1 MFELPRVNHWSPP
14 TESNNAWVGLT
25 LVSLA
30 PTQCSLKHVS
40 GSKCHTNARVG
51 LAHQISN
58 LAGRPT
64 VVNND
69 FQELRIAACIP
80 RSSMLSVA
88 ALEGLFLMLAAC
100 RSSVL
105 SFHPEMALPVLPSAD
120 SENGE
125 WHHNF
130 FLVQPIWRCVTVSK
144 GKSDIT
150 ILAAEIV
157 LKIYLKLCFI

>member
-1 MFELPRVNHWSPP
+1 MYCETIDEALINRGMFELPRVNHWSPP

-30 PTQCSLKHVS
+30 PTQGSLKHVS

-58 LAGRPT
+58 LAAHPT

-80 RSSMLSVA
+80 RSSLLSVA
-88 ALEGLFLMLAAC
+88 APEGLFLMLAC
-100 RSSVL
+100 WRHVGPVSRVSTQRWRCL
-105 SFHPEMALPVLPSAD
+105 SCPVLIQKMMNDTTIS
-120 SENGE
+120 
-125 WHHNF
+125 
-130 FLVQPIWRCVTVSK
+130 FL
-144 GKSDIT
+144 
-150 ILAAEIV
+150 
-157 LKIYLKLCFI
+157 